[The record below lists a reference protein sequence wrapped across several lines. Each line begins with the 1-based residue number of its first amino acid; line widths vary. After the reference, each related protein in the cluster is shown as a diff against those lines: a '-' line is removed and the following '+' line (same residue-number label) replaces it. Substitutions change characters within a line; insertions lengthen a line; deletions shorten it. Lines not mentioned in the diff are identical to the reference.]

1 MPYNSRKEPAIATVA
16 PDELLRLWA
25 SEEITSE
32 QAIGQLVQQF
42 ARLSATLD
50 VQRLALAQLQGELA
64 TLRAS
69 DEAALTSDNER
80 KAKRQRRG
88 TSA

>member
-1 MPYNSRKEPAIATVA
+1 
-16 PDELLRLWA
+16 
-25 SEEITSE
+25 
-32 QAIGQLVQQF
+32 VQQF